1 MSTVLA
7 LHFGFATI
15 WLGCVVT
22 EALFER
28 ALLAGDRSA
37 HLTLADLHVRVDKFI
52 EVPAILVVL
61 MTGVWMWINTTPT
74 GTSFYV
80 MLVSGLV
87 AITANFYCVLL
98 VFKRRD
104 AAHSKNWDKFDHLDH
119 LQHKVGAFVLL
130 GLLVA
135 LVSGVVG
142 KA

>member
-61 MTGVWMWINTTPT
+61 MTACGCGVTQLRLARPF
-74 GTSFYV
+74 TSCWF
-80 MLVSGLV
+80 
-87 AITANFYCVLL
+87 
-98 VFKRRD
+98 RD
-104 AAHSKNWDKFDHLDH
+104 W
-119 LQHKVGAFVLL
+119 
-130 GLLVA
+130 
-135 LVSGVVG
+135 
-142 KA
+142 